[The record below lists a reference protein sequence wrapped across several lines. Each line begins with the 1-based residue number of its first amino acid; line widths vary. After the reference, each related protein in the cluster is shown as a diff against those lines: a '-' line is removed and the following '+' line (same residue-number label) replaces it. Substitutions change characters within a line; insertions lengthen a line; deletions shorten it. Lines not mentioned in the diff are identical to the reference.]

1 MESLYRKYRPQT
13 FEQVVGQSHVVSTLE
28 RAVTEGRVSHAY
40 LFCGPRGT
48 GKTTMARIVAKAL
61 MCEQGEGHLPD
72 GTCEECQ
79 LIAAG
84 EHPDVYELDAAS
96 RTGVDNVREEII
108 SRVDY
113 APVRGRYKVYIID
126 EVHMLTPAAFNALLK
141 TLEEPPAHVVF
152 IMCTTDPQKIL
163 ATILSRV
170 QRFDFHSIAPQE
182 MHDHLVNVCNSEGFT
197 FDDEALQIVVR
208 HARGGMRDALSSLEQ
223 LSVFGAGHIGADS
236 ARDLLGET
244 AGSALA
250 GVSRSLAARDVPA
263 LFGGVAELV
272 NNGGDLLQF
281 TRELAARV
289 RNDYVV
295 SVAGAKPGVV
305 DAPEGELAELAEE
318 AAAYGS
324 SDRLA
329 RVLTVLGDAINEM
342 RTAVNQRLVLEIA
355 LTRCARPESDL
366 TLESLAERVDRLER
380 GGVVGAATAPV
391 AAAAAAMA
399 PVPGQAAPAV
409 VPTAAGAAASAASV
423 PAAQPAAQVLAGQ
436 IAPATGAGAVPAS
449 AAPSNVAP
457 AAQPAAPAPAGQAA
471 PAATGAGV
479 APGVQ
484 AAAQAPAGAPA
495 PGAGAPSAPAGG
507 APANGGFVPPKL
519 VLRGK
524 KLPGVA
530 SALDSSASAEPSA
543 APVAPQAA
551 PAVPQ
556 TASAAA
562 PAASVAPGAAPASA
576 APASAAPT
584 APAAGGAPANGG
596 FVPPKLV
603 LHGKEHGGAA
613 ASASSAPA
621 TSAGSPAGTA
631 PVASAAPTASPEAA
645 ASDPGALQRAW
656 KKIERAVRE
665 KNPSFGSLLLN
676 AEADSDDGST
686 LTLSFPAGSA
696 FAVKMLGRQ
705 DVRAVLDAAVASVL
719 GPRQLATT
727 ERAAEPAAP
736 SRPAAADLHIPESAA
751 PTSSSPAPAAEAAPA
766 SCAAKPGTAA
776 APASAG
782 EATPAPAGDSAPAA
796 AADSASGAESAS
808 APAGSAAPVAASG
821 PVAAP
826 APTAG
831 APGDVEARQPSPVA
845 SAGAAPVSAGPGA
858 VEPAAAPVGDGSDD
872 NDGDDYDDD
881 PSYDDYAPYDE
892 GMPADDLP
900 PIDVPEE
907 FDEPEP
913 ASAPDAPA
921 ASSPAGSASSSAAS
935 KLTVPP
941 AAANLTVPAGADT
954 DASAPFT
961 GGIDELRSLA
971 MGVWGAGVNVTVVP
985 DDED

>member
-208 HARGGMRDALSSLEQ
+208 HARGGMRDALSALEQ

-244 AGSALA
+244 GGSALA

-305 DAPEGELAELAEE
+305 DAPEGELTELAEE

-380 GGVVGAATAPV
+380 GGAVGAGGAAPLV
-391 AAAAAAMA
+391 AAAS
-399 PVPGQAAPAV
+399 GQAVPAVAPA
-409 VPTAAGAAASAASV
+409 AAGAAASAASV
-423 PAAQPAAQVLAGQ
+423 PAAQPAPTGQ
-436 IAPATGAGAVPAS
+436 
-449 AAPSNVAP
+449 VAP
-457 AAQPAAPAPAGQAA
+457 AAA
-471 PAATGAGV
+471 GAGV
-479 APGVQ
+479 APATAAPAAH

-495 PGAGAPSAPAGG
+495 SGAGAPSTPAGG
-507 APANGGFVPPKL
+507 ASANGGFVPPKL

-530 SALDSSASAEPSA
+530 SSLDSPASAEPSA
-543 APVAPQAA
+543 APAA
-551 PAVPQ
+551 SQ

-562 PAASVAPGAAPASA
+562 PVASTAPAAGAAPASA
-576 APASAAPT
+576 APASAAPA
-584 APAAGGAPANGG
+584 APAAGSAPANGG

-603 LHGKEHGGAA
+603 LHGKEHGGAP
-613 ASASSAPA
+613 ASSAPA
-621 TSAGSPAGTA
+621 TPAGSSASAA
-631 PVASAAPTASPEAA
+631 PVASSAPTTSPEAA
-645 ASDPGALQRAW
+645 ASVASDPGALQRAW
-656 KKIERAVRE
+656 KKIERTVRE
-665 KNPSFGSLLLN
+665 TNPSFGSLLLN
-676 AEADSDDGST
+676 AEAASDDGST

-727 ERAAEPAAP
+727 GRTVEPAAP
-736 SRPAAADLHIPESAA
+736 SRPAAADLHIPGPAT
-751 PTSSSPAPAAEAAPA
+751 PTSLSPAPAAEAAPA
-766 SCAAKPGTAA
+766 PSAAKPGAA
-776 APASAG
+776 VAPASAG
-782 EATPAPAGDSAPAA
+782 ETAPSPAGDSTPAAAADSTVASMPAQGASSAAEAPQTSSAESAGATPAAAGLAAGEPAGTSAPAPAA
-796 AADSASGAESAS
+796 AADGF
-808 APAGSAAPVAASG
+808 
-821 PVAAP
+821 
-826 APTAG
+826 
-831 APGDVEARQPSPVA
+831 DDDD
-845 SAGAAPVSAGPGA
+845 
-858 VEPAAAPVGDGSDD
+858 DG
-872 NDGDDYDDD
+872 YDDG

-892 GMPADDLP
+892 GAPADDLP

-907 FDEPEP
+907 FDEPDEPEP
-913 ASAPDAPA
+913 AVPA
-921 ASSPAGSASSSAAS
+921 AGAPAGSASSSAAS
-935 KLTVPP
+935 KLTAPP
-941 AAANLTVPAGADT
+941 AAANLAVPAGADT

-961 GGIDELRSLA
+961 GGVDELRSLA

-985 DDED
+985 DDEG